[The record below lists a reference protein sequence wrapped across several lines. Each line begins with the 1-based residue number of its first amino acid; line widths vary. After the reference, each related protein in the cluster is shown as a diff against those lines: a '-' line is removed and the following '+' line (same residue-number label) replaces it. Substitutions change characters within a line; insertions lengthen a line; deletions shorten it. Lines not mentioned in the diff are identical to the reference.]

1 MYGIKVISQ
10 ESGILPDTLRK
21 WETRYGFPAPV
32 RSPNGTRAYTENDL
46 QKLKAVK
53 KLLDQGHRPAKIL
66 NDLSTLECD
75 VVTNLETYSEK
86 VKSIYF
92 AAQNGNLDKSLLLL
106 KSSQNSLS
114 ALDFAEDICAPLT
127 ALIGEGW
134 GSGEL
139 PVHLEHALSEQ
150 LHAVLSIDQ
159 PCFFDTSASLAIL
172 TTLSNENHTIG
183 LRIANSILNDA
194 GCRTIYLG
202 AGLPISEIIK
212 AADFYA
218 SDYVCISITT
228 NTSSRL
234 VTDQICNL
242 REQLN
247 DEIQIILGGN
257 GCSYLNALPPGV
269 RIITDLSKI
278 YDFFSTK

>member
-1 MYGIKVISQ
+1 MYGIKVVSQ

-53 KLLDQGHRPAKIL
+53 KLLDQGHRPSKVL
-66 NDLSTLECD
+66 NDLSILECD
-75 VVTNLETYSEK
+75 ISTNLETYSEK
-86 VKSIYF
+86 VQTIYH
-92 AAQNGNLDKSLLLL
+92 AAKNGELDKTLALL
-106 KSSQNSLS
+106 KSAQKSLS
-114 ALDFAEDICAPLT
+114 ALDFAEDICAPL
-127 ALIGEGW
+127 AVLIGEGW
-134 GSGEL
+134 ASGEL

-159 PCFFDTSASLAIL
+159 SCFFDTSASSAIL

-183 LRIANSILNDA
+183 LKIANSILNDA

-212 AADFYA
+212 AAGFYA

-234 VTDQICNL
+234 VTDQIITL

-247 DEIQIILGGN
+247 EDTQIILGGN
-257 GCSYLNALPPGV
+257 GCSYLSALPPGV
-269 RIITDLSKI
+269 QIMTDLSKI
-278 YDFFSTK
+278 YQLF